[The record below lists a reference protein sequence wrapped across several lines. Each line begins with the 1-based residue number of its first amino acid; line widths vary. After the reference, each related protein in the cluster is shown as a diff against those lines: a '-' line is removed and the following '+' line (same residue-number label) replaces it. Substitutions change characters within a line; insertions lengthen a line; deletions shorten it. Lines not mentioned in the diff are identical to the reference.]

1 MAWSY
6 RLHREPSLSKI
17 YPIVVELCEYNI
29 PLAVVM
35 GWPISRWWP
44 TTRSETLVEAQ
55 NMEEMWIL
63 FTLLAAYVSKFGAL
77 APAHLGIFF
86 CTRMST

>member
-1 MAWSY
+1 MV
-6 RLHREPSLSKI
+6 I
-17 YPIVVELCEYNI
+17 
-29 PLAVVM
+29 
-35 GWPISRWWP
+35 
-44 TTRSETLVEAQ
+44 VEAQ

-86 CTRMST
+86 CTRMSTST